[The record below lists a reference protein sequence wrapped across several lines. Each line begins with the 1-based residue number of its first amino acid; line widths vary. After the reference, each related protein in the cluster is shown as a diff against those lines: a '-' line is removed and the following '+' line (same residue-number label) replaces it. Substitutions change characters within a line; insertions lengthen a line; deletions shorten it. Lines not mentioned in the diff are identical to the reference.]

1 MLTNCQVSLSKICH
15 EWPTNAVV
23 HEYAQ
28 YMSELQS
35 YSVMSHIFDNEIHQ
49 LVKAHKKV
57 VLTTKWH

>member
-35 YSVMSHIFDNEIHQ
+35 YSVIKNAKSKICEM
-49 LVKAHKKV
+49 L
-57 VLTTKWH
+57 